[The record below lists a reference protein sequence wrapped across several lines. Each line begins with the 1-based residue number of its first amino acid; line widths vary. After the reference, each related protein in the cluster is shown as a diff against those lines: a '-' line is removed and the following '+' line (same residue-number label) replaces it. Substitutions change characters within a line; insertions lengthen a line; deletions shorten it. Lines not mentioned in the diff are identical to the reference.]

1 MSSSPIILQPSLT
14 FPERIL
20 EVNTPG
26 FQEKFNHS
34 PFMFSHNLVRH
45 PLFEIPRLVDLAN
58 NLFPKGQV
66 FCCNNGN
73 FPGMKWEQLPR
84 KKQIV
89 EAILNIQESDSF
101 VMFKSAHVD
110 PDYKALLDKILIELE
125 DLTTVPLHREI
136 TWSIATIIV
145 SSPHSI
151 TPYHIDHDCNFLFQI
166 HGDKDVHLFDQND
179 RSVLTEEEIENFY
192 LGHISSAN
200 YREENQNKA
209 SVKHLVPGK
218 GVHHPVLAPHWVKN
232 RDNYSVSLSINFC
245 LKTCD
250 LHARI
255 YQVNYYLRKLGMLPT
270 PPGQSALRDRTK
282 ILAVE
287 MFSKRKPENHD
298 EVLRS
303 GIKRITAPAKLFQE
317 VVRSLKR

>member
-1 MSSSPIILQPSLT
+1 MSSFTKILQPTLT
-14 FPERIL
+14 LPESII
-20 EVNTPG
+20 EVDTLG

-34 PFMFSHNLVRH
+34 PFMFSHNLVGH
-45 PLFEIPRLVDLAN
+45 PLFEIPRLVELAN
-58 NLFPKGQV
+58 TLFPKGQLL
-66 FCCNNGN
+66 CLRSGKS
-73 FPGMKWEQLPR
+73 PGMKWEQIPK

-89 EAILNIQESDSF
+89 DSILNIEESDSF

-110 PDYKALLDKILIELE
+110 PDYKALLDKTLIELE
-125 DLTTVPLHREI
+125 DITTVPLHREI

-179 RSVLTEEEIENFY
+179 RTVLTEEEIENFY

-200 YREENQNKA
+200 YREENQSKA
-209 SVKHLVPGK
+209 SVNHLVPGK

-232 RDNYSVSLSINFC
+232 RDSYSVSLSINFC

-250 LHARI
+250 LHSRI
-255 YQVNYYLRKLGMLPT
+255 YQINYYLRKLGMLPS
-270 PPGQSALRDRTK
+270 PPGQSALQDQTK

-298 EVLRS
+298 ELLRS
-303 GIKRITAPAKLFQE
+303 GIKRITAPAKLFQGA
-317 VVRSLKR
+317 VRLLKR

>member
-1 MSSSPIILQPSLT
+1 VSSFTKILQPTLT
-14 FPERIL
+14 LPESII
-20 EVNTPG
+20 EVDTLG

-34 PFMFSHNLVRH
+34 PFMFSHNLVGH
-45 PLFEIPRLVDLAN
+45 PLFEIPRLIELAN
-58 NLFPKGQV
+58 TLFPKGQIL
-66 FCCNNGN
+66 CLRSGKS
-73 FPGMKWEQLPR
+73 PGMKWEQIPK

-89 EAILNIQESDSF
+89 DSILNIEESDSF

-110 PDYKALLDKILIELE
+110 PDYKALLDKTLIELE
-125 DLTTVPLHREI
+125 DITTVPLHREI

-179 RSVLTEEEIENFY
+179 RTVLTEEEIENFY

-200 YREENQNKA
+200 YREENQSKA
-209 SVKHLVPGK
+209 SVNHLVPGK

-232 RDNYSVSLSINFC
+232 RDSYSVSLSINFC

-250 LHARI
+250 LHSRI
-255 YQVNYYLRKLGMLPT
+255 YQINYYLRKLGMLPS
-270 PPGQSALRDRTK
+270 PPGQSALQDQTK

-298 EVLRS
+298 ELLRS
-303 GIKRITAPAKLFQE
+303 GIKRITAPAKLFQGA
-317 VVRSLKR
+317 VRLLKR

>member
-1 MSSSPIILQPSLT
+1 MSSFTKILQPTLT
-14 FPERIL
+14 LPESII
-20 EVNTPG
+20 EVDTLG

-34 PFMFSHNLVRH
+34 PFMFSHNLVGH
-45 PLFEIPRLVDLAN
+45 PLFEIPRLIELAN
-58 NLFPKGQV
+58 TLFPKGQIL
-66 FCCNNGN
+66 CLRSGKS
-73 FPGMKWEQLPR
+73 PGMKWEQIPK

-89 EAILNIQESDSF
+89 DSILNIEESDSF

-110 PDYKALLDKILIELE
+110 PDYKALLDKTLIELE
-125 DLTTVPLHREI
+125 DITTVPLHREI

-179 RSVLTEEEIENFY
+179 RTVLTEEEIENFY

-200 YREENQNKA
+200 YREENQSKA
-209 SVKHLVPGK
+209 SVNHLVPGK

-232 RDNYSVSLSINFC
+232 RDSYSVSLSINFC

-250 LHARI
+250 LHSRI
-255 YQVNYYLRKLGMLPT
+255 YQINYYLRKLGMLPS
-270 PPGQSALRDRTK
+270 PPGQSALQDQTK

-298 EVLRS
+298 ELLRS
-303 GIKRITAPAKLFQE
+303 GIKRITAPAKLFQGA
-317 VVRSLKR
+317 VRLLKR